1 MSKKAIGIA
10 SLIYGLTILASRL
23 IGLIREAVIGRVLG
37 AGSEADVYW
46 AAFIIPDFLNYLLAG
61 GILSIAFIPIF
72 QRRLLESESSAT
84 QLFNTLFN
92 SMGIVVTSLTALL
105 WYYVPALTPFIAPGM
120 SEDALVLL
128 NHLVRIIL
136 PAQIFH
142 LCGALISAT
151 LQARD
156 KHVFPAIA
164 PVVYTLCIVIG
175 GLALGQSMGAE
186 GFAWGVLVGSFLGPF
201 LCPLIGLLKTS
212 LRWRPRLNLRDP
224 DLRRYLYISLPIMLG
239 VSVVV
244 LDDMLIKRFASL
256 LPGEGSISQ
265 LQYARTLMKVPMGVF
280 GLAAGMAAFPTLSR
294 LFNNREPERAY
305 DTLAQSIRMTMLLA
319 FIAQAALSTV
329 GTEIATVI
337 WGETRFDATV
347 LDQIGLLTATYSL
360 GLWAWSIQGLLARG
374 YYAQGNTWAPT
385 LIGSGLMILWLPVY
399 GWSAHS
405 ALHLSLASSGVICL
419 YVFVLAW
426 HLFRHT
432 NQTTKS
438 SPRLWN
444 VLPALLLSTGCAVA
458 VTRWLKSTLDLDYA
472 PLLTGSLYG
481 IIAIV
486 ITVGCCYVL
495 GNQEVRLVSQLIL
508 RRMKR

>member
-1 MSKKAIGIA
+1 
-10 SLIYGLTILASRL
+10 
-23 IGLIREAVIGRVLG
+23 
-37 AGSEADVYW
+37 
-46 AAFIIPDFLNYLLAG
+46 
-61 GILSIAFIPIF
+61 
-72 QRRLLESESSAT
+72 
-84 QLFNTLFN
+84 
-92 SMGIVVTSLTALL
+92 
-105 WYYVPALTPFIAPGM
+105 
-120 SEDALVLL
+120 
-128 NHLVRIIL
+128 
-136 PAQIFH
+136 
-142 LCGALISAT
+142 
-151 LQARD
+151 
-156 KHVFPAIA
+156 
-164 PVVYTLCIVIG
+164 
-175 GLALGQSMGAE
+175 
-186 GFAWGVLVGSFLGPF
+186 
-201 LCPLIGLLKTS
+201 
-212 LRWRPRLNLRDP
+212 
-224 DLRRYLYISLPIMLG
+224 
-239 VSVVV
+239 
-244 LDDMLIKRFASL
+244 
-256 LPGEGSISQ
+256 
-265 LQYARTLMKVPMGVF
+265 
-280 GLAAGMAAFPTLSR
+280 
-294 LFNNREPERAY
+294 
-305 DTLAQSIRMTMLLA
+305 
-319 FIAQAALSTV
+319 
-329 GTEIATVI
+329 VI

-347 LDQIGLLTATYSL
+347 LDQIGFLTATYSL